1 MKYALALIIK
11 FVIHLAVLMMI
22 LGGFYGITFANI
34 LSISLLLTG
43 ISFIIGD
50 LIILPSFDNTI
61 AAVADFFLAFIGVW
75 VLGYLLIIESIN
87 LGIASFVSAV
97 FITIVEVFFTNIW
110 YNISLQKNL
119 WFFPHL
125 PNSKRKYLKSLT
137 RVITN
142 RKRQKNYDFKLS

>member
-50 LIILPSFDNTI
+50 LIILPNFDNTI

-97 FITIVEVFFTNIW
+97 FITIVEVFFHQYMVQHIFAKEFMVLPPSPQFQTE
-110 YNISLQKNL
+110 ISEELNEGNNEQETTKDL
-119 WFFPHL
+119 
-125 PNSKRKYLKSLT
+125 
-137 RVITN
+137 
-142 RKRQKNYDFKLS
+142 

>member
-50 LIILPSFDNTI
+50 LIILPNFDNTI

-87 LGIASFVSAV
+87 LGISSFVSAV
-97 FITIVEVFFTNIW
+97 FITIVEVFLPIYGTTYLCKRIYGSSPISPIPNGNI
-110 YNISLQKNL
+110 
-119 WFFPHL
+119 
-125 PNSKRKYLKSLT
+125 
-137 RVITN
+137 
-142 RKRQKNYDFKLS
+142 